1 MDIREVISQA
11 VIKKGA
17 DIHLQEGRP
26 PLIRSGSQLEPC
38 GTVQVHKKDL
48 QQWLETVSE
57 ETFNSNGE
65 MSFAFS
71 WNNEIRCRVHASHD
85 YAGIRIVIRLLY
97 PLAALPPDT
106 DEALLARL
114 GSLQDG
120 LVLFCG
126 ATGSG
131 KTTALWRILS
141 YLNDTK
147 ACHIITLED
156 PVEYVLTGKK
166 ALLTQRE
173 LNHHFPTFQ
182 EGIKQALRQDPDVL
196 LIGEMRDSE
205 TMEAAITAA
214 ETGRLVLSTLHT
226 RSAAQA
232 VSRLVGA
239 FSAQNQEEVRCRL
252 AMVLQA
258 VLAQQ
263 RVSEGPHLSIVRE
276 VMITTPAVSQLIRSG
291 KEHQL
296 PSIIQTGAA
305 VGMRTMEQALAQHR
319 RRR

>member
-1 MDIREVISQA
+1 M
-11 VIKKGA
+11 KKSA

-26 PLIRSGSQLEPC
+26 PLIRLGAELESC
-38 GTVQVHKKDL
+38 GTTDVHKKDL
-48 QQWLETVSE
+48 QQWLETVSNE
-57 ETFNSNGE
+57 SFNSQGE

-71 WNNEIRCRVHASHD
+71 WNPHIRCRVHGSHD
-85 YAGIRIVIRLLY
+85 YAGIRIVIRILY
-97 PLAALPPDT
+97 PLAELPPDN
-106 DEALLARL
+106 DEVLLARL
-114 GSLQDG
+114 SSLQDG

-156 PVEYVLTGKK
+156 PIEYVLPGKK

-232 VSRLVGA
+232 ISRLVGA
-239 FSAQNQEEVRCRL
+239 FNTKNQTEVRCRL

-263 RVSEGPHLSIVRE
+263 RLSDGHDISIVRE

-305 VGMRTMEQALAQHR
+305 VGMRTMEQALVQYR
-319 RRR
+319 RRQ